1 MSPARARPYL
11 PRFPHSRG
19 QCVAH
24 SRCLL
29 NKPLEEKVVAEGKDL
44 LETSAWRV

>member
-1 MSPARARPYL
+1 MNLARARPYL
-11 PRFPHSRG
+11 PRFPHNRG

-24 SRCLL
+24 SRCFL
-29 NKPLEEKVVAEGKDL
+29 NKPLGEEVVAEGKDL